1 MKPLYFGMLFSG
13 ALLAFALGSGVPQTD
28 LTVQAASHAESQTKR
43 VLGQDLVPAGTLYSP
58 GVSVGHTVYVA
69 GLQGTDP
76 RTHKLPQAF
85 DQEVR
90 NALNNVGE
98 VLKDGGMGYD
108 DVVSV
113 QIFLVDISQFQAVNE
128 IYKEYFKAPLP
139 ARCTVQVSKLSLGS
153 RIEISAVAQRQI
165 PDHGR

>member
-13 ALLAFALGSGVPQTD
+13 ALLAFALGSGLPQSD

-76 RTHKLPQAF
+76 RTHKLPQDF

-113 QIFLVDISQFQAVNE
+113 QIFLVDISQFQQVNE
-128 IYKEYFKAPLP
+128 IYKQYFKAPLP
-139 ARCTVQVSKLSLGS
+139 ARTTVQVSKLSLGS
-153 RIEISAVAQRQI
+153 RIEISAVAQR
-165 PDHGR
+165 